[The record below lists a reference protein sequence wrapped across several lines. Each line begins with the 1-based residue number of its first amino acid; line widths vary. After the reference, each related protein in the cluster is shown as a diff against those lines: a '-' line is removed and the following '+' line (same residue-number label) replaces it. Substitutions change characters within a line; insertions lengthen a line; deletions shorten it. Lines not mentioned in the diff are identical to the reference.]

1 MSQWWTYSLSDFLMF
16 SARTYFRLLELYNR
30 AVWPAHL
37 AAAAAGIAIVVCA
50 LRGGARAGRIAALLL
65 ALCWLWV
72 GWAFHAQ
79 RYATINSAAPYFA
92 GGFAVQG
99 LLLLWTGAVRRHE
112 LLGGASGRAR
122 LGGVLLLLAVLGYP
136 LLAPATGRPWLQA
149 ELFGIAPDPT
159 AAATLGFL
167 LLSRR
172 AGWPCWIVPLL
183 WCAISGA
190 TLWTMHAPAAWVL
203 PLIAL
208 LALLALLVASPRTD
222 RQAA

>member
-1 MSQWWTYSLSDFLMF
+1 MSEWWTYSLSDFLMF

-37 AAAAAGIAIVVCA
+37 AAAAGGIALVVCA
-50 LRGGARAGRIAALLL
+50 LRGGERAGRDAALLL
-65 ALCWLWV
+65 GLCWLWV

-99 LLLLWTGAVRRHE
+99 LLLLWTGAVRGHE

-122 LGGVLLLLAVLGYP
+122 FGRVLLLLAVLGYP
-136 LLAPATGRPWLQA
+136 LLAPATGRPWPQA

-190 TLWTMHAPAAWVL
+190 TLWTMHTPEAWVL

-208 LALLALLVASPRTD
+208 LALLAAAGTD
-222 RQAA
+222 RHAA